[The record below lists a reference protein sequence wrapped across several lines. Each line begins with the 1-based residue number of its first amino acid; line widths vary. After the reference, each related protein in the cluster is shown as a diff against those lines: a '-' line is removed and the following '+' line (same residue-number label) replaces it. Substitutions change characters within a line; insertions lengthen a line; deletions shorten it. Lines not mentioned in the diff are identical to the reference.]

1 MSEGQLNQEN
11 LIIYIIPSGIE
22 LLNVKHFNPENGQ
35 VFSNLNEIKV
45 NKMTNSGYSIL
56 YTTNDITNMD
66 MNIFGN
72 NVIKLFMKNLPGKNI
87 CIQLCYLYEVRN
99 NNYELYD
106 DIDISVVNAIL
117 ELENKF
123 INISENSQMPFTYN
137 RSQYMN
143 TIIKNIINNYND
155 INDDTYDDDDDT
167 MDDFFESL
175 GINSYYDNDDSDYE
189 DDSDDDYDDRQFS
202 FLDPYVQGKKIKN
215 KHKKDYQES
224 RIFYEAKNAKRS
236 YNRHGVIICNDKKAK
251 ERDEKI
257 LKEFLKE
264 FFPGDAQWKKDFRRD
279 VLKRWMKMYCV
290 SKKNL
295 KELEKAN
302 RKIRNSN
309 RINNINTEK
318 TLEFT
323 RRLFNVPID
332 RWNDPSR

>member
-11 LIIYIIPSGIE
+11 LIIYIIPSNVE
-22 LLNVKHFNPENGQ
+22 LSKVKHFNPANGQ
-35 VFSNLNEIKV
+35 VFSTLNEIKV
-45 NKMTNSGYSIL
+45 NKMIGNGYSIL
-56 YTTNDITNMD
+56 YHTNDITNMD

-72 NVIKLFMKNLPGKNI
+72 NLIKLFMKNLPGKNI
-87 CIQLCYLYEVRN
+87 CIQLYYLYEVID
-99 NNYELYD
+99 NNYDLYNS
-106 DIDISVVNAIL
+106 IDISVVNSIL

-123 INISENSQMPFTYN
+123 CNISKNPEMPFIYN

-143 TIIKNIINNYND
+143 SIIKNIIDDYND
-155 INDDTYDDDDDT
+155 ISDDTYDDNDDYDYE
-167 MDDFFESL
+167 DNDNFFESL
-175 GINSYYDNDDSDYE
+175 GINNYYDDSDYE
-189 DDSDDDYDDRQFS
+189 DEDDYEDKEFS
-202 FLDPYVQGKKIKN
+202 FLDPYVQRKKIKD
-215 KHKKDYQES
+215 KHRKHYQES

-264 FFPGDAQWKKDFRRD
+264 FFPGNSQWKKDFRRD

-309 RINNINTEK
+309 RNNINTEK